1 MSIPLA
7 ICLENLVP
15 LQSSAKGK
23 TSIKILKRILSNTVS
38 NPGEAKFRKLNAAK
52 LMPKLAAENLAPIY
66 IIEHAGF
73 VKEGTKYILPGDA
86 SVEKIANIIRAIE
99 KVVTRSSE
107 TPGSSI
113 GDGLTQKE
121 RDALEWEREQ
131 KRLEEVADKKKK
143 ERDAR
148 RAAEAAEAAKRKEE
162 EDRKRAEE
170 EDRNQAEQ
178 EAVKQEVDPAPMESQ
193 ASASKPEAS
202 EETKTG
208 LEIGATPKAEE
219 AKNDMDVEENESAPP
234 KKSAAEMNDILS
246 KLISG
251 KSHVDKK
258 NNPAGEGPAVEVDE
272 GMKDIISRLKAGKS
286 YAGEAPKKKKSKK
299 PSNFAQMTL
308 EEKHAYAVKEREKKA
323 RELAKQRER
332 NRKEIGK
339 AQLHLS
345 EQNEWQKLKN
355 AAALKKKQEKEAKRA
370 KKRLLAKMKRER
382 AQKNKEI
389 EEENRRLRAMQAE
402 RLRQQG
408 MK

>member
-52 LMPKLAAENLAPIY
+52 LMPKLAGASFFRGNLLFLTLLHATAENLAPIY
-66 IIEHAGF
+66 IIEHAG
-73 VKEGTKYILPGDA
+73 YILPGDA

-178 EAVKQEVDPAPMESQ
+178 EAVKPMEEVDPAPMESQ

-323 RELAKQRER
+323 REV
-332 NRKEIGK
+332 I
-339 AQLHLS
+339 H
-345 EQNEWQKLKN
+345 
-355 AAALKKKQEKEAKRA
+355 
-370 KKRLLAKMKRER
+370 
-382 AQKNKEI
+382 
-389 EEENRRLRAMQAE
+389 
-402 RLRQQG
+402 
-408 MK
+408 